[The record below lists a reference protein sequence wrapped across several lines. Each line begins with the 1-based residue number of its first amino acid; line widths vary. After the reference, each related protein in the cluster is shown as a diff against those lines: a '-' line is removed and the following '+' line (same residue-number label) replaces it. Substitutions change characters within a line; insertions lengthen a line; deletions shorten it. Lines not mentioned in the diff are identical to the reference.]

1 MLSDDSK
8 KRMYDQT
15 GSTEG
20 MNFDGGEEMN
30 YEDIFSHFGGNAAGF
45 QGFNGQGNFDP
56 SIFEDFAGMFMGGMG
71 NAGKAQKSPPA
82 DIVINLDV
90 DFKDS
95 VFGGEKDVRYFH
107 RVVCAG
113 CQGSKAK
120 PGTKPKKCNS
130 CHGKGSTDYRQ
141 GGFMFK
147 MVCGTCNGQGN
158 VIKDFCTRCK
168 GQGIEQK

>member
-1 MLSDDSK
+1 MLSDESK

-15 GSTEG
+15 GSTSS
-20 MNFDGGEEMN
+20 NFDEEMN
-30 YEDIFSHFGGNAAGF
+30 YEDMFSHFARNGGRGGF
-45 QGFNGQGNFDP
+45 QGFSGQQDFDP
-56 SIFEDFAGMFMGGMG
+56 SIFEDFAGMFNGGEKQRS
-71 NAGKAQKSPPA
+71 APV

-90 DFKDS
+90 DFKES
-95 VFGGEKDVRYFH
+95 VFGAEKDVRYFH
-107 RVVCAG
+107 RVICTGCAG
-113 CQGSKAK
+113 SRAK

-147 MVCGTCNGQGN
+147 MVCGTCDGQGH